1 MREARGKLE
10 KSSRT
15 PRKLRNREEA
25 LNKER
30 TEINNRRTIESCN
43 FISYYIHKPI
53 RAEREKMLS
62 EQAKKLKNEY
72 ARKWRENNKEKVAE
86 SNRKYWEKKAQELEE
101 KERGVVND

>member
-1 MREARGKLE
+1 
-10 KSSRT
+10 
-15 PRKLRNREEA
+15 
-25 LNKER
+25 
-30 TEINNRRTIESCN
+30 
-43 FISYYIHKPI
+43 
-53 RAEREKMLS
+53 MLS